1 MARKLI
7 FSLFFLVFMAL
18 LATCSMVKE
27 QSPSLAAGRQTESSA
42 GVDAQPGISTSFLY
56 Q

>member
-7 FSLFFLVFMAL
+7 FSLFFLVFMII

-27 QSPSLAAGRQTESSA
+27 EGQSPAYGELPAAALSIENQ
-42 GVDAQPGISTSFLY
+42 
-56 Q
+56 